1 MEYLLSRR
9 DLHARDRPVHRILV
23 LREVSECNGP
33 NLEGFKESYQVDRNA
48 FGKEMGNMRQH
59 SVPEGPEAWGP

>member
-1 MEYLLSRR
+1 
-9 DLHARDRPVHRILV
+9 VHRILV